1 MNQRSFFADWLR
13 ETVFSAH
20 LLVPLLTVAFLVPVS
35 FFSFLLFHTLAE
47 LISIIIATSAFIVA
61 WNTHPFSRN
70 HILFFLGTGL
80 LWLGALDLFHTLVY
94 KGMTLYPGVSGGNLP
109 TQIWIGTRYLNAL
122 ILLAAPLAA
131 ARSLDRRVVLAG
143 LGACAVLLWLWIMSG
158 AFPDAFVDGQG
169 LTPFKVISE
178 YIIIALFAA
187 ALLHMHRRR
196 AEFDGRILKLI
207 TASIVTSMVADLA
220 FTFYVS
226 VYGLSNLVGH
236 LFKILA
242 YWYIYVALVEY
253 ALAEPFRLMA
263 HAATTYDAIP
273 QPTVVIDDDGLI
285 RQTNSAARQL
295 IGLDADQ
302 CIGRSCH
309 ELLHPQHLASAD
321 CAACRQIVTGTPSG
335 HIELEDTQQR
345 RWTEITLSPVTWGN
359 QTAGM
364 VHVSQD
370 ITVRKQAM
378 LSLARSHADLQRFAE
393 VTAHHLQEPARRMA
407 SYAERLD
414 TQLAGKLNDPE
425 ARLSL
430 DFIGQ
435 QARYQQNLLRD
446 VERYLAADQPRGE
459 LALTDAGQTVARI
472 VAEAQDRIS
481 ATGADITVGAL
492 PPAWIDAP
500 RLADLFEMLLD
511 NALEHGGA
519 EKSALMKQL
528 RNKAVEQ
535 ETLSSP
541 LRMAGRQAAPLH
553 IKIEGEQVGAMVRYR
568 VGDNGPG
575 IEAEYRERVFRAFER
590 LESGGDGTGI
600 GLAIVRRIAEN
611 CGGRAWID
619 ATPGGGCSVLFEIA
633 QEETS

>member
-1 MNQRSFFADWLR
+1 MNQRSSFADWLH
-13 ETVFSAH
+13 EIVFSVH
-20 LLVPLLTVAFLVPVS
+20 LRVPLLVVAFLVPVS

-70 HILFFLGTGL
+70 NVLFFLGTGL
-80 LWLGALDLFHTLVY
+80 LWLGALDLFHTLVF
-94 KGMTLYPGVSGGNLP
+94 KGMTVYPGVSGGNLP
-109 TQIWIGTRYLNAL
+109 TQFWIGTRYLTAL
-122 ILLAAPLAA
+122 ILLAAPLAT
-131 ARSLDRRVVLAG
+131 ARVLDRRVVLAG

-158 AFPDAFVDGQG
+158 AFPDAYIDGQG
-169 LTPFKVISE
+169 LTPFKIISE

-187 ALLHMHRRR
+187 ALLHMHHRR

-207 TASIVTSMVADLA
+207 FASIVTSMVADLA

-242 YWYIYVALVEY
+242 NWYIYVALVEY

-285 RQTNSAARQL
+285 RQTNSAARRL
-295 IGLDADQ
+295 VGLDADQ

-309 ELLHPQHLASAD
+309 ELLHPQHLAIAD
-321 CAACRQIVTGTPSG
+321 CAACRQIRAGTPSE
-335 HIELEDTQQR
+335 HIELEDPQQR
-345 RWTEITLSPVTWGN
+345 RWTEITLSPVTWGS

-370 ITVRKQAM
+370 ITARKQAM
-378 LSLARSHADLQRFAE
+378 LGLARSHTDLQRFAE

-407 SYAERLD
+407 SYAERLSAL
-414 TQLAGKLNDPE
+414 LAGKLDDPE
-425 ARLSL
+425 AQLSL

-446 VERYLAADQPRGE
+446 VERYLAAHQPRGE
-459 LALTDAGQTVARI
+459 LALTDARQTVSALLAR
-472 VAEAQDRIS
+472 AQDRIN
-481 ATGADITVGAL
+481 AAGAKITVGEL

-500 RLADLFEMLLD
+500 RLTDLFEIVLD
-511 NALEHGGA
+511 NALQHGSA
-519 EKSALMKQL
+519 EKSAL
-528 RNKAVEQ
+528 
-535 ETLSSP
+535 
-541 LRMAGRQAAPLH
+541 AGRQAAPLH
-553 IKIEGEQVGAMVRYR
+553 ITIEGECVSTLVRYR
-568 VGDNGPG
+568 VSDNGPG
-575 IEAEYRERVFRAFER
+575 IETNSVYR
-590 LESGGDGTGI
+590 
-600 GLAIVRRIAEN
+600 
-611 CGGRAWID
+611 
-619 ATPGGGCSVLFEIA
+619 TP
-633 QEETS
+633 